1 MIAAIPA
8 WPCEQSVDFK
18 LHGPGNTT
26 VEIISYRAAAVAA
39 PKVATRVAN
48 ATASERGSEPDDPR
62 AGTLLKFLVDPLER
76 KSAVIFAG
84 CVQQP

>member
-39 PKVATRVAN
+39 PSTDGACDAASTAAGAAGAGNVAG
-48 ATASERGSEPDDPR
+48 ATGTTSRGGGMGASGSNGEAE
-62 AGTLLKFLVDPLER
+62 AGAP
-76 KSAVIFAG
+76 
-84 CVQQP
+84 

>member
-48 ATASERGSEPDDPR
+48 ATASGRCSDFRWLR
-62 AGTLLKFLVDPLER
+62 AAALIYYP
-76 KSAVIFAG
+76 
-84 CVQQP
+84 

>member
-26 VEIISYRAAAVAA
+26 VGISYRAAAVAA

-48 ATASERGSEPDDPR
+48 AMASERGSEPDDPR
-62 AGTLLKFLVDPLER
+62 GTLLKFLVDPPER

-84 CVQQP
+84 YVQQP